1 MSVGRGRC
9 ATVSLALGLAVALSG
24 CSTAGTT
31 AVDIDGLPG
40 VWTGSGGGRVEFHAD
55 GRFSMK
61 GIPAESVDFTWSEPR
76 NGATRVS
83 GAGTWQ
89 QQDIDEDSLQLMID
103 AGGSFPTDE
112 EVATLMVAE
121 DGPPQVLFF
130 STNVDKPYGYEIE
143 KNP

>member
-1 MSVGRGRC
+1 MGRGRC
-9 ATVSLALGLAVALSG
+9 AAISLALGLAVVLSG

-31 AVDIDGLPG
+31 AVDTDGLPG

-61 GIPAESVDFTWSEPR
+61 GIPAESVDFTWSEQR

-89 QQDIDEDSLQLMID
+89 QQDIDEDSLQLMFD

-121 DGPPQVLFF
+121 DGPPQVLYF